1 MPGFGN
7 TVRNKIFRSGPQSLF
22 NQCIEFFDC
31 QEYDKA
37 VRCFDSILEKY
48 PQCAEGHYRRGWTLN
63 RLGLYEEAIRSF
75 DKALALKP
83 DYKEALFQK
92 ANSCAYL
99 ARFEEAIGLYDQVLA
114 IDPQSADTW
123 SNKAICYRRMGDAER
138 YMACMEEMEKA
149 KGSFQRRL
157 MGGT

>member
-7 TVRNKIFRSGPQSLF
+7 TVREKIFRSSPQALLY
-22 NQCIEFFDC
+22 QCIKFFDR
-31 QEYDKA
+31 QEYEEA
-37 VRCFDSILEKY
+37 VRCFDAIFEKY
-48 PQCAEGHYRRGWTLN
+48 PRCAEAYYRKGWTLN

-75 DKALALKP
+75 DRAIELQP
-83 DYKEALFQK
+83 GYKEALFQK

-99 ARFEEAIGLYDQVLA
+99 ARFEDAIQLYDQVLA

-123 SNKAICYRRMGDAER
+123 SNKAICYRRLGDAER
-138 YMACMEEMEKA
+138 YMACMDEAAKA
-149 KGSFQRRL
+149 KGKFQCRL